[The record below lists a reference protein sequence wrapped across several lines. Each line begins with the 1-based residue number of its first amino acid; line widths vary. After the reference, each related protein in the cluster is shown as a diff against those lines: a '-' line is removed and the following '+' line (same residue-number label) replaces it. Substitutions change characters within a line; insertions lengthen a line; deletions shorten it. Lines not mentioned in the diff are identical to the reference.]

1 MNLFADREIRRL
13 FAVIT
18 GVMTAFFVTAELV
31 VSVRSVETAFL
42 LALIWLLLFGGVI
55 TACLRYFRR
64 QHGRMTAAAAIIK
77 AYLDGDEA
85 ARIDCDEEGELYRLF
100 HEVNTLATVLN
111 AHVQK
116 EKRAREF
123 LQNIISDISHQLK
136 TPLAALNIYNGLLQ
150 EEAGEQTAIREFVT
164 LSEKE
169 LDRIETLVQN
179 LLKIARLDAGML
191 VMDKAPVDVADMM
204 RDIELHFVY
213 RARKERKT
221 LAFTGND
228 GVTLLCDRDWLA
240 EAVSN
245 LVKNALDHTADG
257 GHVWIS
263 WRQVTDLIQITV
275 QDDGAGIS
283 PEDIHHIFKRFYRS
297 RCSQDTSGVGL
308 GLPLAKAI
316 VEAHDGN
323 ITVDSVQGKGSTFVM
338 DFLIP
343 ADREAAVM
351 TNL

>member
-1 MNLFADREIRRL
+1 MNIFADREIRRL

-18 GVMTAFFVTAELV
+18 GVMTAFFVAAEIV
-31 VSVRSVETAFL
+31 VFMRFREAALLTAFFS
-42 LALIWLLLFGGVI
+42 LLLYGGVI
-55 TACLRYFRR
+55 GPCLIYFRR
-64 QHGRMTAAAAIIK
+64 QNDRLAAAAAVIE

-150 EEAGEQTAIREFVT
+150 EEAGEREAIREFVT
-164 LSEKE
+164 LSEQE
-169 LDRIETLVQN
+169 LDRIGTLVQN
-179 LLKIARLDAGML
+179 LLKIARLDAGSL
-191 VMDKAPVDVADMM
+191 VMDKAPADVADMM
-204 RDIELHFVY
+204 RDVELHFSY
-213 RARKERKT
+213 RAKREQKT
-221 LAFTGND
+221 LTLTGRD
-228 GVTLLCDRDWLA
+228 DVVLLCDRDWLT

-245 LVKNALDHTADG
+245 LVKNALDHTAAG
-257 GHVWIS
+257 GHVWLL
-263 WRQVTDLIQITV
+263 WRQVTGLVQITV
-275 QDDGAGIS
+275 RDDGAGI
-283 PEDIHHIFKRFYRS
+283 PAEDIHHIFKRFYRS
-297 RCSQDTSGVGL
+297 GSARDRAGAGL

-338 DFLIP
+338 DFLVP
-343 ADREAAVM
+343 ADRETAVI